1 MHVSA
6 ACRHWYLRFFS
17 WKPVGRISLR
27 LLQAWIWPQE
37 IAEYFLVGE
46 KKKKG
51 ERGKRKDKTLF
62 SQLTFSAANC
72 IFFFFSQGQLTSG
85 VCNLQTKNWVP
96 QNETTSWKDVS
107 AYALCAAMLFLS
119 PIHCRVS
126 VILMSVVRIIVASRW
141 NTVINKY
148 LRLQFTLLSG

>member
-6 ACRHWYLRFFS
+6 ACRHWYLGFFS
-17 WKPVGRISLR
+17 WKPVGRISLW

-37 IAEYFLVGE
+37 IAEYFLVGG
-46 KKKKG
+46 KKKR
-51 ERGKRKDKTLF
+51 EREVREKIKLCFPSWLSVQQTAF
-62 SQLTFSAANC
+62 
-72 IFFFFSQGQLTSG
+72 FFFFSRGQLTSG

-141 NTVINKY
+141 NTVIDKY

>member
-17 WKPVGRISLR
+17 WKPVGKISLW

-72 IFFFFSQGQLTSG
+72 FFFYLFIFFFP
-85 VCNLQTKNWVP
+85 KDNWLLECVTYKP
-96 QNETTSWKDVS
+96 KTECHKMKLPPGKTLVHM
-107 AYALCAAMLFLS
+107 LCVLPCSSYLLFTAELVWS
-119 PIHCRVS
+119 
-126 VILMSVVRIIVASRW
+126 
-141 NTVINKY
+141 
-148 LRLQFTLLSG
+148 